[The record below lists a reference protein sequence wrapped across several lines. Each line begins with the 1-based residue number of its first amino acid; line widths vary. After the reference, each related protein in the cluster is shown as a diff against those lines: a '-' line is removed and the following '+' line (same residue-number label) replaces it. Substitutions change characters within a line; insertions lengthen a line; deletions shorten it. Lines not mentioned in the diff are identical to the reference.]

1 MLPPGY
7 APAQPPARR
16 FWLRSLDSLPCS
28 RETIGS
34 HRDNQAWRRKA
45 KDAQDDVQD
54 KSAPANATNDTSGQD
69 DMEAMDDDI
78 YGGLEADIENLPSV
92 GIQDSD
98 FVDTAAVVTTK
109 VQEPIVQALNQID
122 SSTIRTHRSDVD
134 FAAECAKLALKHWLD
149 DEGGEVHMQ
158 M

>member
-1 MLPPGY
+1 MFPPGY

-28 RETIGS
+28 RETIGNY
-34 HRDNQAWRRKA
+34 RDNQAWRRKV
-45 KDAQDDVQD
+45 KDVQDDVQD
-54 KSAPANATNDTSGQD
+54 KNAPAHSASDTGGQD
-69 DMEAMDDDI
+69 DMDAMDDDI
-78 YGGLEADIENLPSV
+78 YGGLEADIENLPSA

-98 FVDTAAVVTTK
+98 VVDTAAVVTTK

-122 SSTIRTHRSDVD
+122 SSIIRTHRSDMD
-134 FAAECAKLALKHWLD
+134 FAAECANLALKHWLD
-149 DEGGEVHMQ
+149 ADGGEVHMQ